1 VRGCDKTAL
10 YQAYLYFS
18 GKNTGTGYEID
29 QLKQKVEVS
38 SLNFCTMRAPIRYLI
53 LSPNKDKTMTT
64 ESKSNVISITIIVA
78 ALGYFVDIYD
88 LLLFLIVGKK
98 SLLELYPQWADQPVL
113 LEKFQYLLDL
123 QMLGMLIGGVF
134 WGVIGDKKGRLAVLF
149 GSIIL
154 YSIANLLNAYVTDMT
169 SYAVLRFIAGVGLAG
184 ELGAGVTLVTELM
197 DKNKRGIGTM
207 IVATVGVFGAVAA
220 GTISQFVSWQNCY
233 IIGGLLG
240 IALLFLRLGLLESK
254 MFSKAHELNI
264 PQGNFFMMF
273 TSGERFARLLLCI
286 LVGLPLWFVVG
297 LLVARAP
304 EIAKILHVQGVIQQS
319 YCIMAAYGGLVL
331 GDFACGGLSQLLRS
345 RKKALL
351 IFYGLCTFMMIT
363 YLNLE
368 SVTNTAFYIAI
379 LLLGFSVG
387 FWAVF
392 ITNASEQFGTNLR
405 ATAATSVPNFVR
417 GSLVPIAWCF
427 KQVLDLN
434 HGDVIKSFYYVG
446 GGVMLIT
453 LIALY
458 FSKETFG
465 RDLDFYER

>member
-1 VRGCDKTAL
+1 MTA
-10 YQAYLYFS
+10 
-18 GKNTGTGYEID
+18 TTD
-29 QLKQKVEVS
+29 QPLSHDAQKKVI
-38 SLNFCTMRAPIRYLI
+38 TTTI
-53 LSPNKDKTMTT
+53 L
-64 ESKSNVISITIIVA
+64 VA

-98 SLLELYPQWADQPVL
+98 SLVELYPQWADQPIL
-113 LEKFQYLLDL
+113 IEKFQHLLDL
-123 QMLGMLIGGVF
+123 QMLGMLIGGVL

-154 YSIANLLNAYVTDMT
+154 YSVANLLNAFVTNMT
-169 SYAVLRFIAGVGLAG
+169 TYEILRFVAGVGLAG
-184 ELGAGVTLVTELM
+184 ELGAGITLVSELM

-207 IVATVGVFGAVAA
+207 IVASVGVFGAVVA
-220 GTISQFVSWQNCY
+220 GTISQFVSWQTCY

-240 IALLFLRLGLLESK
+240 IALLFLRIGLFESK
-254 MFSKAHELNI
+254 MFNKAHDANI

-273 TSGERFARLLLCI
+273 NNGERFARLLICV

-304 EIAKILHVQGVIQQS
+304 EIAKILHVQGTIQQA

-331 GDFACGGLSQLLRS
+331 GDFACGGLSQILRS

-351 IFYGLCTFMMIT
+351 IFYGICTFMMVT

-368 SVTNTAFYIAI
+368 AVSNTTFYVAI
-379 LLLGFSVG
+379 FLLGVSVG

-392 ITNASEQFGTNLR
+392 VTNASEQFGTNLR
-405 ATAATSVPNFVR
+405 ASAATSVPNFVR
-417 GSLVPIAWCF
+417 GSLVPIAWCYSL
-427 KQVLDLN
+427 VLGAN
-434 HGDVIKSFYYVG
+434 NGDVIKSFYYVG

-458 FSKETFG
+458 FAKETFG

>member
-1 VRGCDKTAL
+1 M
-10 YQAYLYFS
+10 S
-18 GKNTGTGYEID
+18 
-29 QLKQKVEVS
+29 
-38 SLNFCTMRAPIRYLI
+38 
-53 LSPNKDKTMTT
+53 TT
-64 ESKSNVISITIIVA
+64 NAKSVINITILVA

-98 SLLELYPQWADQPVL
+98 SLVELYPEWAGQPIL
-113 LEKFQYLLDL
+113 LEKFQHLLDL
-123 QMLGMLIGGVF
+123 QMLGMLIGGVL

-149 GSIIL
+149 GSIIM
-154 YSIANLLNAYVTDMT
+154 YSVANLLNAFVTNMT
-169 SYAVLRFIAGVGLAG
+169 TYEILRFIAGVGLAG
-184 ELGAGVTLVTELM
+184 ELGAGITLVTELM
-197 DKNKRGIGTM
+197 DRNKRGIGTM
-207 IVATVGVFGAVAA
+207 IVASVGVAGAVVA
-220 GTISQFVSWQNCY
+220 GLISQYVSWQNCY

-240 IALLFLRLGLLESK
+240 IALLFLRLGLFESN
-254 MFSKAHELNI
+254 MFAKAHGLNI

-273 TSGERFARLLLCI
+273 TSGERFARLLICV

-304 EIAKILHVQGVIQQS
+304 EIGKILNIQGAIQQS
-319 YCIMAAYGGLVL
+319 YCVMGAYAGLVL
-331 GDFACGGLSQLLRS
+331 GDFACGALSQLLRS

-368 SVTNTAFYIAI
+368 SVTNTTFYIVI
-379 LLLGFSVG
+379 VLLGFSVG

-417 GSLVPIAWCF
+417 GSLVPLAWCF
-427 KQVLDLN
+427 TQVLNFN

-446 GGVMLIT
+446 GAVMVIT

-458 FSKETFG
+458 FNKETFG
-465 RDLDFYER
+465 RDLDFYEH

>member
-1 VRGCDKTAL
+1 MTTTN
-10 YQAYLYFS
+10 S
-18 GKNTGTGYEID
+18 
-29 QLKQKVEVS
+29 KQKVI
-38 SLNFCTMRAPIRYLI
+38 N
-53 LSPNKDKTMTT
+53 
-64 ESKSNVISITIIVA
+64 ITIIVA

-98 SLLELYPQWADQPVL
+98 SLVELYPQWADQPIL
-113 LEKFQYLLDL
+113 IEKFQHLLDL

-154 YSIANLLNAYVTDMT
+154 YSLANLLNAFVTNMT
-169 SYAVLRFIAGVGLAG
+169 SYEILRFVAGVGLAG
-184 ELGAGVTLVTELM
+184 ELGAGITLVTELM

-207 IVATVGVFGAVAA
+207 IVASVGVFGAVVA
-220 GTISQFVSWQNCY
+220 GTISQFVSWQHCY

-240 IALLFLRLGLLESK
+240 IALLFLRLGLFESN
-254 MFSKAHELNI
+254 MFAKAHGLNI
-264 PQGNFFMMF
+264 PQGNIFMMF
-273 TSGERFARLLLCI
+273 SSGERFGRLLISI
-286 LVGLPLWFVVG
+286 LIGLPLWFVVG

-304 EIAKILHVQGVIQQS
+304 EISKILHVQGTIQQA

-351 IFYGLCTFMMIT
+351 IFYGLCTLVMLT

-368 SVTNTAFYIAI
+368 SVTNTIFYTVIV
-379 LLLGFSVG
+379 LLGFSVG

-392 ITNASEQFGTNLR
+392 VTNASEQFGTNLR

-427 KQVLDLN
+427 KLVLDFN
-434 HGDVIKSFYYVG
+434 HGDMIKSFYYVG
-446 GGVMLIT
+446 GVVMLIT

-458 FSKETFG
+458 FAKETFG

>member
-1 VRGCDKTAL
+1 MT
-10 YQAYLYFS
+10 
-18 GKNTGTGYEID
+18 TT
-29 QLKQKVEVS
+29 
-38 SLNFCTMRAPIRYLI
+38 
-53 LSPNKDKTMTT
+53 LSPPAVTAPK
-64 ESKSNVISITIIVA
+64 NVITITIIVA

-98 SLLELYPQWADQPVL
+98 SLAELYPQWADQPIL
-113 LEKFQYLLDL
+113 LEKFQHLLDL

-154 YSIANLLNAYVTDMT
+154 YSVANLLNAFVTNMT
-169 SYAVLRFIAGVGLAG
+169 SYEILRFVAGVGLAG
-184 ELGAGVTLVTELM
+184 ELGAGITLVTELM

-207 IVATVGVFGAVAA
+207 IVASVGVAGAVAA
-220 GTISQFVSWQNCY
+220 GLVSQVVSWQTCY

-240 IALLFLRLGLLESK
+240 IALLFLRLGLLESN
-254 MFSKAHELNI
+254 MFAKAHDANI

-273 TSGERFARLLLCI
+273 SSRERFSRLLICI
-286 LVGLPLWFVVG
+286 LIGLPLWFVVG

-304 EIAKILHVQGVIQQS
+304 EIAKILHVQGTVQQA

-331 GDFACGGLSQLLRS
+331 GDFASGGLSQLLRS

-351 IFYGLCTFMMIT
+351 IFYGLCTLTIIT

-368 SVTNTAFYIAI
+368 AVTNTTFYTAI
-379 LLLGFSVG
+379 VLLGFSVG

-392 ITNASEQFGTNLR
+392 VTNASEQFGTNLR

-427 KQVLDLN
+427 SMVLSFN
-434 HGDVIKSFYYVG
+434 NGDMIKSFYYVG

-458 FSKETFG
+458 FAKETFG
-465 RDLDFYER
+465 RDLDFYEK

>member
-1 VRGCDKTAL
+1 MTA
-10 YQAYLYFS
+10 
-18 GKNTGTGYEID
+18 TDT
-29 QLKQKVEVS
+29 KQ
-38 SLNFCTMRAPIRYLI
+38 
-53 LSPNKDKTMTT
+53 
-64 ESKSNVISITIIVA
+64 NVITITIIVA

-98 SLLELYPQWADQPVL
+98 SLVELYPQWANQPIL
-113 LEKFQYLLDL
+113 LEKFQHLLDL
-123 QMLGMLIGGVF
+123 QMLGMLIGGVL

-154 YSIANLLNAYVTDMT
+154 YSVANLLNAFVTGMT
-169 SYAVLRFIAGVGLAG
+169 SYEILRFVAGVGLAG
-184 ELGAGVTLVTELM
+184 ELGAGITLVTELM

-207 IVATVGVFGAVAA
+207 IVASVGVFGAVVA

-240 IALLFLRLGLLESK
+240 IALLFLRLGLLEST
-254 MFSKAHELNI
+254 MFAKAHEQHI

-273 TSGERFARLLLCI
+273 SSGERFGRLLICV

-304 EIAKILHVQGVIQQS
+304 EIAKILHVQGTIQQA
-319 YCIMAAYGGLVL
+319 YCVMAAYGGLVL

-351 IFYGLCTFMMIT
+351 IFYGICTFMMLT

-368 SVTNTAFYIAI
+368 SVSSTTFYIAVF
-379 LLLGFSVG
+379 LLGFSVG

-392 ITNASEQFGTNLR
+392 VTNASEQFGTNLR
-405 ATAATSVPNFVR
+405 ATAATSIPNFVR

-427 KQVLDLN
+427 SQVLALN
-434 HGDVIKSFYYVG
+434 HGDIIKSFYYVG
-446 GGVMLIT
+446 GGVMVIT

-458 FSKETFG
+458 FAKETFG
-465 RDLDFYER
+465 RDLDFYEK

>member
-1 VRGCDKTAL
+1 
-10 YQAYLYFS
+10 
-18 GKNTGTGYEID
+18 
-29 QLKQKVEVS
+29 
-38 SLNFCTMRAPIRYLI
+38 
-53 LSPNKDKTMTT
+53 MTT
-64 ESKSNVISITIIVA
+64 IDAITTPDAKQNVITITIIVA

-88 LLLFLIVGKK
+88 LLLFLIVGKQ
-98 SLLELYPQWADQPVL
+98 SLVELYPEWAGQPIL
-113 LEKFQYLLDL
+113 LEKFQHLLDL
-123 QMLGMLIGGVF
+123 QMLGMLIGGVL

-154 YSIANLLNAYVTDMT
+154 YSVANLLNAFVTSMT
-169 SYAVLRFIAGVGLAG
+169 SYEILRFVAGVGLAG
-184 ELGAGVTLVTELM
+184 ELGAGITLVTELM

-207 IVATVGVFGAVAA
+207 IVASVGVFGAVVA

-240 IALLFLRLGLLESK
+240 IALLFLRLGLLEST
-254 MFSKAHELNI
+254 MFAKAHSHHI

-273 TSGERFARLLLCI
+273 SSGERFARLLICI

-304 EIAKILHVQGVIQQS
+304 EIAKILHVQGTVQQA

-351 IFYGLCTFMMIT
+351 IFYGICTFMMVT

-368 SVTNTAFYIAI
+368 SVSSTTFYIAVF
-379 LLLGFSVG
+379 LLGFSVG

-392 ITNASEQFGTNLR
+392 VTNASEQFGTNLR

-427 KQVLDLN
+427 SQVLALN
-434 HGDVIKSFYYVG
+434 NGDMIKSFYYVG
-446 GGVMLIT
+446 GGVMVIT

-458 FSKETFG
+458 FAKETFG

>member
-1 VRGCDKTAL
+1 
-10 YQAYLYFS
+10 
-18 GKNTGTGYEID
+18 
-29 QLKQKVEVS
+29 
-38 SLNFCTMRAPIRYLI
+38 MRALTFNAA
-53 LSPNKDKTMTT
+53 LSPPNKDKTMSTT
-64 ESKSNVISITIIVA
+64 NAPTTAIPQQKVITITIIVA

-98 SLLELYPQWADQPVL
+98 SLVELYPQWADQPIL
-113 LEKFQYLLDL
+113 LAKFQHLLDL

-154 YSIANLLNAYVTDMT
+154 YSTANLLNAFVTNMT
-169 SYAVLRFIAGVGLAG
+169 SYEILRFIAGVGLAG
-184 ELGAGVTLVTELM
+184 ELGAGITLVTELM

-207 IVATVGVFGAVAA
+207 IVASVGVAGAVVA
-220 GTISQFVSWQNCY
+220 GLVSQVVSWQHCY

-240 IALLFLRLGLLESK
+240 IALLFLRLGLLESN
-254 MFSKAHELNI
+254 MFAKAHDANI

-273 TSGERFARLLLCI
+273 NSRERFSRLLICI
-286 LVGLPLWFVVG
+286 LIGLPLWFVVG

-304 EIAKILHVQGVIQQS
+304 EIAKILHVQGVVQQA

-331 GDFACGGLSQLLRS
+331 GDFACGGLSQILRS

-351 IFYGLCTFMMIT
+351 IFYGICTFMMIT

-368 SVTNTAFYIAI
+368 SVTNTTFYTAI
-379 LLLGFSVG
+379 VLLGFSVG

-392 ITNASEQFGTNLR
+392 VTNASEQFGTNLR

-427 KQVLDLN
+427 SMVLSFN
-434 HGDVIKSFYYVG
+434 NGDMIKSFYYVG
-446 GGVMLIT
+446 GVVMLIT
-453 LIALY
+453 LVALY
-458 FSKETFG
+458 FAKETFG

>member
-1 VRGCDKTAL
+1 MSTTN
-10 YQAYLYFS
+10 S
-18 GKNTGTGYEID
+18 
-29 QLKQKVEVS
+29 KQKVI
-38 SLNFCTMRAPIRYLI
+38 N
-53 LSPNKDKTMTT
+53 
-64 ESKSNVISITIIVA
+64 ITILVA

-88 LLLFLIVGKK
+88 LLLFLIIGKK
-98 SLLELYPQWADQPVL
+98 SLIELYPEWAGQPIL
-113 LEKFQYLLDL
+113 LEKFQHLLDL
-123 QMLGMLIGGVF
+123 QMLGMLIGGVL

-154 YSIANLLNAYVTDMT
+154 YSVANLLNAFVTNMT
-169 SYAVLRFIAGVGLAG
+169 TYEILRFVAGVGLAG
-184 ELGAGVTLVTELM
+184 ELGAGITLVTELM

-207 IVATVGVFGAVAA
+207 IVASVGVAGAVVA
-220 GTISQFVSWQNCY
+220 GVISQYVSWQHCY

-240 IALLFLRLGLLESK
+240 IALLFLRLGLFESN
-254 MFSKAHELNI
+254 MFAKAHGLNI

-273 TSGERFARLLLCI
+273 SSRERFSRLLICI
-286 LVGLPLWFVVG
+286 LIGLPLWFVVG

-304 EIAKILHVQGVIQQS
+304 EIAKILNVQGTIEQA

-331 GDFACGGLSQLLRS
+331 GDFACGGLSQILRS

-363 YLNLE
+363 YLNLQ
-368 SVTNTAFYIAI
+368 SVSSTTFYIAI
-379 LLLGFSVG
+379 VLLGFSVG

-427 KQVLDLN
+427 SLVLSFND
-434 HGDVIKSFYYVG
+434 GDMIKSFYYVG

-458 FSKETFG
+458 FAKETFG

>member
-1 VRGCDKTAL
+1 MTTINA
-10 YQAYLYFS
+10 QPTTTSA
-18 GKNTGTGYEID
+18 
-29 QLKQKVEVS
+29 QQKVI
-38 SLNFCTMRAPIRYLI
+38 TTTI
-53 LSPNKDKTMTT
+53 L
-64 ESKSNVISITIIVA
+64 VA

-88 LLLFLIVGKK
+88 LLLFLIIGKQ
-98 SLLELYPQWADQPVL
+98 SLAELYPEWAGQPIL
-113 LEKFQYLLDL
+113 LEKFQHLLDL
-123 QMLGMLIGGVF
+123 QMLGMLIGGVL
-134 WGVIGDKKGRLAVLF
+134 WGIIGDKKGRLAVLF
-149 GSIIL
+149 GSITL
-154 YSIANLLNAYVTDMT
+154 YSVANLLNAFVTNMT
-169 SYAVLRFIAGVGLAG
+169 TYEILRFVAGVGLAG
-184 ELGAGVTLVTELM
+184 ELGAGITLVSELM

-207 IVATVGVFGAVAA
+207 IVASVGVFGAVVA
-220 GTISQFVSWQNCY
+220 GLVSQVASWQTCY

-240 IALLFLRLGLLESK
+240 FALLFLRIGLFEST
-254 MFSKAHELNI
+254 MFAKAHDSKI

-273 TSGERFARLLLCI
+273 NSGERFARLLICI
-286 LVGLPLWFVVG
+286 LIGLPLWFVVG

-304 EIAKILHVQGVIQQS
+304 EIAKILHVQGTVQQA

-363 YLNLE
+363 YVNLE
-368 SVTNTAFYIAI
+368 SVTNTTFYTAI
-379 LLLGFSVG
+379 FLLGFSVG

-392 ITNASEQFGTNLR
+392 VTNASEQFGTNLR

-427 KQVLDLN
+427 SHVLAFN
-434 HGDVIKSFYYVG
+434 NGDMIKSFYYVG

-458 FSKETFG
+458 FAKETFG
-465 RDLDFYER
+465 RDLDFYEK